1 MKVWVRSAWL
11 GSAAHESSSQE
22 LSRAGNPRGERGEPE
37 VKEREQG
44 GEKKKEKWHPGDLD
58 KSQKEQGTKYQGSD
72 S

>member
-22 LSRAGNPRGERGEPE
+22 LSRAGNPRGEQGEPE

-44 GEKKKEKWHPGDLD
+44 GEKKKRKMAPWRSGQEPERTGYKIPGI
-58 KSQKEQGTKYQGSD
+58 
-72 S
+72 